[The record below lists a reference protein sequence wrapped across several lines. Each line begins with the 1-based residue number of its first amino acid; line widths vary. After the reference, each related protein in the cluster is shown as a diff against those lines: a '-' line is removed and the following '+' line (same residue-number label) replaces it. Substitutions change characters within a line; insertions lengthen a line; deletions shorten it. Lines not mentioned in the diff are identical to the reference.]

1 VEYSRLCVVLKQES
15 EEEGGM
21 KKLASGLREE
31 RGRAALLGAALC
43 GLLTLAASGVP
54 GQEKDKSGVNVTVT
68 GKDGSDVGGLVI
80 SAQATAKEAGLPLYP
95 GARPHKDEKDDSSGA
110 KLGLWGSSFG
120 FKLVAL
126 KMESNDSQEKVAAF
140 YQKALAKYG
149 TVLNCSDSSKAQ
161 TDKDK
166 DKIESSKKL
175 TCGDDHPDP
184 GGLLFKVGSKE
195 KQRIV
200 SVTPNG
206 SGCIFHIVYLE
217 AHSDNKTPA

>member
-1 VEYSRLCVVLKQES
+1 MRN
-15 EEEGGM
+15 
-21 KKLASGLREE
+21 LATGWRKDV
-31 RGRAALLGAALC
+31 RAAGARAVFIGAALC
-43 GLLTLAASGVP
+43 VTVSLGATGTSAQ
-54 GQEKDKSGVNVTVT
+54 QEKDKSGVNVTVT
-68 GKDGSDVGGLVI
+68 GKDGSDVAGLVI

-110 KLGLWGSSFG
+110 KLGLWGTTFG
-120 FKLVAL
+120 FKLIAL

-149 TVLNCSDSSKAQ
+149 PVLNCSDSSKAQ

-166 DKIESSKKL
+166 DKNESSKKL

-217 AHSDNKTPA
+217 ARSDDKTPA

>member
-1 VEYSRLCVVLKQES
+1 MRKVGFDFWV
-15 EEEGGM
+15 
-21 KKLASGLREE
+21 GLRTKG
-31 RGRAALLGAALC
+31 GRAVLLGSALC
-43 GLLTLAASGVP
+43 GVMSLAAVSVV

-68 GKDGSDVGGLVI
+68 GKDGSEAGLVF

-110 KLGLWGSSFG
+110 KMGLWGSSFG

-126 KMESNDSQEKVAAF
+126 KMESDDSQEKVAAF

-161 TDKDK
+161 SDKDK
-166 DKIESSKKL
+166 NESSKKL

-184 GGLLFKVGSKE
+184 GGMLFKVGSNE
-195 KQRIV
+195 KQHLV
-200 SVTPNG
+200 SVKPNG
-206 SGCIFHIVYLE
+206 AGCIFHIVYLE
-217 AHSDNKTPA
+217 ARSEDKTPA

>member
-1 VEYSRLCVVLKQES
+1 MRN
-15 EEEGGM
+15 
-21 KKLASGLREE
+21 LASAWRKELRTS
-31 RGRAALLGAALC
+31 RAVFMGAALC
-43 GLLTLAASGVP
+43 VTVSLGAIGTSA
-54 GQEKDKSGVNVTVT
+54 QQDKDKSGVNVTVT
-68 GKDGSDVGGLVI
+68 GKDGSGVGGLVI

-110 KLGLWGSSFG
+110 KLGLWGTTFG
-120 FKLVAL
+120 FKLIAL
-126 KMESNDSQEKVAAF
+126 KMESNDSQEKVATF

-149 TVLNCSDSSKAQ
+149 TVLNCSDSSKTQ

-166 DKIESSKKL
+166 DKDESSKKL

-184 GGLLFKVGSKE
+184 GGVLFKVGSKE

-217 AHSDNKTPA
+217 ARSDDKTPA

>member
-1 VEYSRLCVVLKQES
+1 MRGNRKSA
-15 EEEGGM
+15 
-21 KKLASGLREE
+21 LAGL
-31 RGRAALLGAALC
+31 LC
-43 GLLTLAASGVP
+43 GAMTLAGSAVA
-54 GQEKDKSGVNVTVT
+54 QDKNKDKDKDGINVTVQ
-68 GKDGSDVGGLVI
+68 GKDTDAGLVI
-80 SAQATAKEAGLPLYP
+80 SEQATAKEAGLPLYP

-126 KMESNDSQEKVAAF
+126 KMESNDSQEKVATF

-149 TVLNCSDSSKAQ
+149 TVLNCSDSSKTQA
-161 TDKDK
+161 DKDK
-166 DKIESSKKL
+166 NESSKKL

-184 GGLLFKVGSKE
+184 GGMLFKVGSKE

-217 AHSDNKTPA
+217 ARSDDKTPA